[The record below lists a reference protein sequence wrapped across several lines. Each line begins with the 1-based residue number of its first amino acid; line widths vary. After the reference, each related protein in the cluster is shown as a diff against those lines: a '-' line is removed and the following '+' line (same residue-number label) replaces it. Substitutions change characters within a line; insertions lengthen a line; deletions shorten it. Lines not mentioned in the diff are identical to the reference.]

1 VPGRLRSCRQSAID
15 HSATNDLPRRFVYCS
30 FLASCA
36 LCCTDSTLWDIRA
49 GLQQRASITAERLL
63 LQLQGSSVA
72 LDASCLADLETLEL
86 VLRCCEAGV
95 GHNMLNATLKETM
108 NKVHT
113 TLAVSDRQS
122 DNVLRRYG

>member
-1 VPGRLRSCRQSAID
+1 
-15 HSATNDLPRRFVYCS
+15 
-30 FLASCA
+30 
-36 LCCTDSTLWDIRA
+36 LCPLLHKQHTVGLLTVCIRA

-95 GHNMLNATLKETM
+95 GNNMLNATSKETM
-108 NKVHT
+108 NKVHA
-113 TLAVSDRQS
+113 TLAASDGQS
-122 DNVLRRYG
+122 HGVLSR